1 MVADEPWIGLT
12 EAIRQLRREIV
23 TAMSSA
29 ENEAVRFE
37 LGAVEVELALTMRRT
52 FSGNAGVTFA
62 VASVGANGER
72 GSESTHRVMLTL
84 KPLVAATGRSP
95 HVAGRV
101 TTIHER

>member
-1 MVADEPWIGLT
+1 VVADEPWIGLT

-29 ENEAVRFE
+29 ESEAVRFE

-52 FSGNAGVTFA
+52 FAGNAGVTFA

-84 KPLVAATGRSP
+84 KPLVAATERSP
-95 HVAGRV
+95 HIAGRV